1 MISIGIMIRRIA
13 TLADTRDAS
22 AFETEFINNIVN
34 RTNDGKDT
42 SRLSEKQIAVIE
54 SIHKKHFGDH

>member
-1 MISIGIMIRRIA
+1 MISIGTMIQRIA
-13 TLADTRDAS
+13 GLADTKDVN
-22 AFETEFINNIVN
+22 AFENEFIRSTIA
-34 RTNDGKDT
+34 RTHTGKDT